1 MKEHQLLQTHVVQA
15 SVRLVRIAVMI
26 AAQIAIMIVAQIAI
40 KIAIKI
46 ATKAMIVAR
55 IARIVFNVM
64 EPKVAQTA
72 IATATVDVGAKVRVM
87 KAHRAV
93 IDTNRL
99 SQKFRMNR
107 FRLNQ
112 FQFRVT

>member
-1 MKEHQLLQTHVVQA
+1 
-15 SVRLVRIAVMI
+15 MI
-26 AAQIAIMIVAQIAI
+26 AAQIAIMIVAQIAT

-46 ATKAMIVAR
+46 ATKGAIVAR

-72 IATATVDVGAKVRVM
+72 IATATVDVGAKVLAM

-93 IDTNRL
+93 IVTNRL

-107 FRLNQ
+107 FQLNQ